1 METKRHSSCL
11 STDAVGTA
19 CERFVIGL
27 KSLDWRGMV
36 FLRASNSSALV
47 GGFNFR
53 FSAASGRV
61 MTLESLA
68 SRISQTN
75 DVDG

>member
-1 METKRHSSCL
+1 MAAKRHSSCL

-36 FLRASNSSALV
+36 FRRASNSSALV
-47 GGFNFR
+47 GEFNFG
-53 FSAASGRV
+53 FDVGSGGV
-61 MTLESLA
+61 MILESFP
-68 SRISQTN
+68 SRISQIN
-75 DVDG
+75 EVDD